1 MDKIEFILKFKERV
15 VNEMYF
21 KLPEGFRKSD
31 FYKSLTLD
39 EKFCLMLK
47 DYNVVDILEDII
59 GDYWEEIEKTYDI
72 FS

>member
-1 MDKIEFILKFKERV
+1 MDKVEFILKFKERV

-21 KLPEGFRKSD
+21 KLPEVFRKSD